1 MMCGM
6 GRWEPD
12 ARERLVRAALDLFDE
27 QGYENTAVAQIA
39 ERAGLT
45 KSTYFRHFRD
55 KREVLFGG
63 QDELVELLIAG
74 ITGTPESEG
83 ALAAVEGALVA
94 IAVTFTDERRANG
107 PRRLAVIAAND
118 ELRERDAMKMAGFS
132 SVMQEALRQRGVP
145 ELDAAVAVELGV
157 LAIRVGYA
165 RWLEAGGDFAEVA
178 RRALEEV
185 RVAAAGLVE
194 RRL

>member
-1 MMCGM
+1 M

-12 ARERLVRAALDLFDE
+12 ARDRLVRAALDLFDE

-55 KREVLFGG
+55 KREVLFSG
-63 QDELVELLIAG
+63 QDELLELVTGGIAG
-74 ITGTPESEG
+74 ASESAG
-83 ALAAVEGALVA
+83 ALGAVEGALVA
-94 IAVTFTDERRANG
+94 MAVTFTQDRWANG

-118 ELRERDAMKMAGFS
+118 ELRERDALKMAGFART
-132 SVMQEALRQRGVP
+132 MKAGLLERGVP
-145 ELDAAVAVELGV
+145 ELDADVASELGV
-157 LAIRVGYA
+157 LALRRGYA
-165 RWLEAGGDFAEVA
+165 QWLEAGGDFAEVA

-185 RVAAAGLVE
+185 RVAAAGLE
-194 RRL
+194 GAE

>member
-1 MMCGM
+1 M

-12 ARERLVRAALDLFDE
+12 ARDRLVRAALDLFDE

-63 QDELVELLIAG
+63 QDELVELLVAG
-74 ITGTPESEG
+74 IAGTPESAG
-83 ALAAVEGALVA
+83 PLAAVEGALVA
-94 IAVTFTDERRANG
+94 IAVTFTEERRANG

-132 SVMQEALRQRGVP
+132 SVMQEALRRRGIP

-157 LAIRVGYA
+157 VALRVAYG

-178 RRALEEV
+178 RRALDEV
-185 RVAAAGLVE
+185 RIVAAALEGAE
-194 RRL
+194 